1 VVYEG
6 RLVLSIDMK
15 ALFANFLALLLLA
28 VAAVGVYA
36 ADIAVVISSEA
47 NVYQEALE
55 GFREVVR
62 HRIVNVQ
69 TLKDNPAGWRD
80 EAKKLRSA
88 IEPDI
93 VFVVG
98 ASALQV
104 VSVSGKAVGKGT
116 LLTSWTNVWSIS
128 SKPQRSIFPVG
139 AQPRRSRRQNLPPAC
154 TPRPLLSWAASH
166 VGSRF

>member
-104 VSVSGKAVGKGT
+104 VSVSGKAVRKGDGKGD
-116 LLTSWTNVWSIS
+116 V
-128 SKPQRSIFPVG
+128 VD
-139 AQPRRSRRQNLPPAC
+139 
-154 TPRPLLSWAASH
+154 
-166 VGSRF
+166 